1 MQRKWSA
8 FFENFLVSEAKY
20 ASKIVHKNSCTILLI
35 MPMLYIDIFGRTFEI
50 ELRPFL
56 LWKPSA
62 RFGSNCMET
71 DHPVT
76 AEFGLLR
83 RLDALFTEQAR
94 EQQMFQ

>member
-1 MQRKWSA
+1 
-8 FFENFLVSEAKY
+8 
-20 ASKIVHKNSCTILLI
+20 
-35 MPMLYIDIFGRTFEI
+35 MPMLYIDIFGRSFEI

-62 RFGSNCMET
+62 RFGSNRMET